1 MKVLVG
7 GLAALALSLLLSVG
21 HTPAQ
26 PSLERSVST
35 QASAVTE
42 PIDWP

>member
-7 GLAALALSLLLSVG
+7 GLAALALSLLLSAG
-21 HTPAQ
+21 HAPAQ
-26 PSLERSVST
+26 PSLERSANV
-35 QASAVTE
+35 QAAAVTE